1 MLSGRRDGE
10 SNSAEEVETGRAVVR
25 GFDVLIESVRQ

>member
-1 MLSGRRDGE
+1 MLSERRNGA
-10 SNSAEEVETGRAVVR
+10 SNSADEVETGRGVVR